1 MLPPPIL
8 YGAIATV
15 FLIVIMIAITLFL
28 NKKISTVQ
36 DDITLKDKKLTEL
49 KVKLKEVQNYEK
61 NNEEVRQKT
70 QIIEQLKK
78 KQIIPLLL
86 LDEVSQRLPK
96 GPKGVWLM
104 KITDKGGR
112 VSVEGYAYTN
122 SDLVTYVQNLK
133 QSKHF
138 TDVTLVESRQDK
150 IDAYAIY
157 KFKMTFKIK
166 V

>member
-28 NKKISTVQ
+28 NKKIATVQ
-36 DDITLKDKKLTEL
+36 DDITLKEKKLTEL

-61 NNEEVRQKT
+61 NNEEVRRKT

-78 KQIIPLLL
+78 KQIVPLVL
-86 LDEVSQRLPK
+86 LDEVSQRL
-96 GPKGVWLM
+96 PKGVWLM

-133 QSKHF
+133 QSRHF
-138 TDVTLVESRQDK
+138 IDVTLVESRQAN
-150 IDAYAIY
+150 IDAYAVY
-157 KFKMTFKIK
+157 KFKMTFKVK